1 MTILYALA
9 ALVVLIPCFVAA
21 LSYTIFYYELANK
34 PHPFFTAACPR
45 RAWACLLSGVCSCL
59 GSLLLI
65 ILTYPLGWFAH
76 RHLRATP
83 ATGEPVVVCLHGIYH
98 NPAAF
103 LAIRPAL
110 MRAGF
115 RHILVPGYG
124 SLSGDFE
131 AVTARLLAVLRREIP
146 PQAPLI
152 LVGHS
157 LGGLFARR
165 LMAEPDMAGRVR
177 AAVTLG
183 SPHHG
188 SKLTA
193 LSIGRLGRSFMPSGP
208 LPALLARLPDPPGA
222 ALLAL
227 VSPVDNMVIP
237 LSGLEIPRP
246 AWRTET
252 TRPVSHE
259 TMLYH
264 PAVIA
269 RAVAFVREH
278 GLTPTP

>member
-1 MTILYALA
+1 MTTFYALA
-9 ALVVLIPCFVAA
+9 ACVVLIPCFVAA

-34 PHPFFTAACPR
+34 PHPFFATACPR
-45 RAWACLLSGVCSCL
+45 RTFACLLSGVCSCL
-59 GSLLLI
+59 CSLLLI
-65 ILTYPLGWFAH
+65 ILTYPLGWFAR

-83 ATGEPVVVCLHGIYH
+83 APGEPVVVCLHGIYH

-110 MRAGF
+110 IRAGF
-115 RHILVPGYG
+115 KHILVPGYC
-124 SLSGDFE
+124 SLSGNFE
-131 AVTARLLAVLRREIP
+131 TVAARLLTVLRREIP
-146 PQAPLI
+146 PHAPLI

-165 LMAEPDMAGRVR
+165 LMAEPDLAGRVR

-183 SPHHG
+183 SPHQG

-208 LPALLARLPDPPGA
+208 VPALLAQLPDPPGT

-227 VSPVDNMVIP
+227 ASPVDNMVIP

-246 AWRTET
+246 SWRLET
-252 TRPVSHE
+252 TVPVSHE

-264 PAVIA
+264 PTVIA
-269 RAVAFVREH
+269 RVVAFVREH
-278 GLTPTP
+278 GLTPTA